1 MELIRICLDWVLIL
15 LSTYVLFKAVNRMVL
30 RSNASI
36 GNYAIL
42 ITWAFCCL
50 PILLDYLVGR
60 PQYETVYWYTPFIA
74 PMANDEV
81 SSIYDL
87 LILATIVA
95 LHFYCNGRERRGSS
109 VSALAWSTGLS
120 WIKPLVF
127 ITVVSPFAYVM
138 VSGLLPY
145 FLVYGDSGTRGM
157 PEGAN
162 TMVTALLLLSVIA
175 FSTWFFEK
183 KEFKLTDI
191 SIFILYSFAV
201 AWVAGKRFMIA
212 LLIIV
217 YLYYYL
223 NRDLPLKRR
232 KRLLYVL
239 PVLLCVLVAF
249 SGFYLVGV
257 RPLSDTSLTS
267 VYEMLR
273 VDFGRDD
280 VTKYVIYH
288 EFFLDD
294 HLLDYPGQT
303 FLSTFLVWV
312 PRAFWPA
319 KPFQHYQYL
328 TSSILGLPISD
339 LPAGTTPSWWEM
351 SLANFSYIGYFVA
364 IAGILLLVSLSD
376 RAKTVSTRA
385 TALVLV
391 IALMTQSIDAYMS
404 LVLLLIA
411 QYLFSIFIKRRKG
424 LASESETL
432 RVGFN
437 PRRKAAK
444 NGRYH

>member
-1 MELIRICLDWVLIL
+1 MELIRICLDWILIL

-30 RSNASI
+30 RPNASI

-50 PILLDYLVGR
+50 PILLDYLIGR
-60 PQYETVYWYTPFIA
+60 PKYETVYWYKPFIE

-81 SSIYDL
+81 SITYDL
-87 LILATIVA
+87 LILATIIA
-95 LHFYCNGRERRGSS
+95 LHFYCNGHERKGSS
-109 VSALAWSTGLS
+109 VRALAWSTGLS

-127 ITVVSPFAYVM
+127 VIVVSPFAYVM

-145 FLVYGDSGTRGM
+145 FLVYGDPGTRGM

-162 TMVTALLLLSVIA
+162 TMVTALLLLSIIA

-183 KEFKLTDI
+183 KKFKLTDI
-191 SIFILYSFAV
+191 GIFILYSFAI
-201 AWVAGKRFMIA
+201 AWVAGKRFVIA

-223 NRDLPLKRR
+223 NRDLPRKRR
-232 KRLLYVL
+232 KQLLYVL
-239 PVLLCVLVAF
+239 PALLCSLVIF

-257 RPLSDTSLTS
+257 RPLSDTSFTS

-280 VTKYVIYH
+280 VTKYVIYQ
-288 EFFLDD
+288 EFFLNN
-294 HLLDYPGQT
+294 HILDYPGQT
-303 FLSTFLVWV
+303 FLSTFFVWV
-312 PRAFWPA
+312 PRAFWSA

-328 TSSILGLPISD
+328 TSSILDLPIPD
-339 LPAGTTPSWWEM
+339 LPAGTTPCWWEM
-351 SLANFSYIGYFVA
+351 SLANFSYVGYFVA
-364 IAGILLLVSLSD
+364 IAGVLLLVTLAD
-376 RAKTVSTRA
+376 RAKAVSTRA

-391 IALMTQSIDAYMS
+391 IALMTQSIDAYVS
-404 LVLLLIA
+404 LVLLLIV
-411 QYLFSIFIKRRKG
+411 QYLFSIFITKRLSSEREKPQTSLNSRRKTDRDG
-424 LASESETL
+424 C
-432 RVGFN
+432 
-437 PRRKAAK
+437 
-444 NGRYH
+444 YH